1 MRKDWVVWVG
11 CVSLFAAG
19 VIWGRVPIP
28 TDFFKVKDVHDL
40 FEIAGSGA
48 TVLAVCLAAAGFSAW
63 KLQILAAS
71 DHDLAQRASITLHA
85 YQSAVV
91 RGSQVSEFLE
101 VRVASEIGKC
111 GIKPHQAD
119 GIRRE
124 LERLESA
131 TESVK
136 ALSLECKV
144 AWGDGVWLEFQSVL
158 VPGEKYAECIEGY
171 LLWSSS
177 ETSSAVKDKLAEQI
191 ADSFNYLIP
200 IVGTG
205 RASVEKAMDHALAPL
220 YAEIQ
225 RKFLRKHSS

>member
-11 CVSLFAAG
+11 CVSLFASG

-28 TDFFKVKDVHDL
+28 TDFFKIKDVHDL

-71 DHDLAQRASITLHA
+71 DHDLARRASIALHT
-85 YQSAVV
+85 YQAAVV
-91 RGSQVSEFLE
+91 RGSQVAEFLE
-101 VRVASEIGKC
+101 VRVASEIGRV

-131 TESVK
+131 TENVK

-144 AWGDGVWLEFQSVL
+144 VWGEGVWLKFQSAL

-171 LLWSSS
+171 LLWSSG
-177 ETSSAVKDKLAEQI
+177 ETSNTVKDKLAEQI
-191 ADSFNYLIP
+191 ADSFNSLIP
-200 IVGTG
+200 IVGIG
-205 RASVEKAMDHALAPL
+205 KASVGEAMDHALAPL
-220 YAEIQ
+220 YEEVQ
-225 RKFLRKHSS
+225 RKFLTK